1 MIYKV
6 LTLNEWQS
14 AKESGTIVTE
24 IDQNDGFVHLSTS
37 SQLSATLSLYFKA
50 PSEVMLLQ
58 INFNKVEK
66 MLKLEATSPN
76 SSRKGSFYHLYGE
89 LLIEHVSKYWLLN
102 RGAFIV
108 PDEILIQ
115 AEAGD
120 SKKF

>member
-14 AKESGTIVTE
+14 AKESGKIVTE

-37 SQLSATLSLYFKA
+37 SQLSATLSMYFKA

-58 INFNKVEK
+58 INFNKVKK
-66 MLKLEATSPN
+66 MLKLEAISPN
-76 SSRKGSFYHLYGE
+76 NSRKGSFYHLYGE
-89 LLIEHVSKYWLLN
+89 LLIEHVSKCWLLD

-115 AEAGD
+115 AEVGD
-120 SKKF
+120 GKKF

>member
-76 SSRKGSFYHLYGE
+76 SSRKRSFYHLYGE
-89 LLIEHVSKYWLLN
+89 LLIEHVSKYWLLD
-102 RGAFIV
+102 RGAFNV
-108 PDEILIQ
+108 PDEILVQ
-115 AEAGD
+115 AEAVD
-120 SKKF
+120 SKIF

>member
-37 SQLSATLSLYFKA
+37 SQLSATLSMYFKA
-50 PSEVMLLQ
+50 LSEVMLLQ

-89 LLIEHVSKYWLLN
+89 LLIEHVSKYWLLD
-102 RGAFIV
+102 RGAFNV
-108 PDEILIQ
+108 PDEILVQ
-115 AEAGD
+115 AEAVD
-120 SKKF
+120 SKIF

>member
-14 AKESGTIVTE
+14 AKESGTIVTA

-37 SQLSATLSLYFKA
+37 SQLSATLSMYFKA
-50 PSEVMLLQ
+50 LSEVMLLQ

-89 LLIEHVSKYWLLN
+89 LLIEHVSKYWLLD
-102 RGAFIV
+102 RGAFNV
-108 PDEILIQ
+108 PDEILVQ
-115 AEAGD
+115 AEAVD
-120 SKKF
+120 SKIF

>member
-37 SQLSATLSLYFKA
+37 SQLSATLSMYFKA

-58 INFNKVEK
+58 INFNKVEEI
-66 MLKLEATSPN
+66 LNEDGRLFIRESGTQPLI
-76 SSRKGSFYHLYGE
+76 RI
-89 LLIEHVSKYWLLN
+89 LIEHKSEDILAK
-102 RGAFIV
+102 AK
-108 PDEILIQ
+108 EIIK
-115 AEAGD
+115 
-120 SKKF
+120 SII